1 MSKNNETKNAKE
13 IISKV
18 NELIDNNIENNNEI
32 NDNQDIDYNKFQ
44 EDIDLIEDEDLDIEP
59 IVELS
64 EKDRTRFNQDD
75 TIKNYYQSIAQYN
88 PYTLE
93 QEIELG
99 KEIKAGNKEALKKLI
114 LANLKFVVS
123 EANKYKYTSV
133 PLQDLINQ
141 GNIGLIEAAKR
152 YDYTK
157 GRKFITYAVWWI
169 RQSIKYALN
178 EQSDSIK
185 LPVKYAHN
193 LSKINSATNKLSK
206 EKGRAPTTAEIAE
219 ATNLSIDNI
228 NDVLLAN
235 KSLISID
242 SKIGD
247 SENKTYHD
255 SIEDED
261 SNVEKIVI
269 AKTLKNTVDEMITAL
284 DARESEIIIKR
295 FGFDGEEP
303 KTLEELGEIL
313 GISRERVRQLE
324 ARALEKL
331 KRKAIKKRLN
341 DYLN

>member
-1 MSKNNETKNAKE
+1 MIKNR
-13 IISKV
+13 SGKV
-18 NELIDNNIENNNEI
+18 VDNKDILEQADNIEDNEDIELQAEDTEYNEI
-32 NDNQDIDYNKFQ
+32 DD
-44 EDIDLIEDEDLDIEP
+44 ELIEDEDLDIEP
-59 IVELS
+59 ITELS
-64 EKDRTRFNQDD
+64 EKDSTTLNHDS
-75 TIKNYYQSIAQYN
+75 TIKNYYQSIMQYN

-93 QEIELG
+93 EEIELG

-123 EANKYKYTSV
+123 EANKYKYSSV

-178 EQSDSIK
+178 EQGDSIK
-185 LPVKYAHN
+185 LPVKYAQN

-206 EKGRAPTTAEIAE
+206 EKGRAPTTLEIAE
-219 ATNLSIDNI
+219 ATGLAVEDID
-228 NDVLLAN
+228 DVLLAN

-242 SKIGD
+242 STIGD
-247 SENKTYHD
+247 NDNKTYHE

-269 AKTLKNTVDEMITAL
+269 AKTLKKSIDEMITTL
-284 DARESEIIIKR
+284 DEREYQIITQR
-295 FGFDGEEP
+295 FGFDGQPP

-324 ARALEKL
+324 ARALDKL